1 MGGGRRIAFRSGRNG
16 VVAMR
21 GRTLLGF
28 LIGCWLGLPAVGPA
42 AAEKVDLELVLAVD
56 VSGSMDMQELAL
68 QRDGYVAA
76 LAHPEVVNA
85 IRGGYA
91 GRIAI
96 IYVEWAGPG
105 SQSIAVPWTAV
116 HDTASAEA
124 FAAAVAAAPV
134 ARIRGTSISGSL
146 AFTSGLFEG
155 NGFEGTRRVIDISGD
170 GPNNMGVPVEPVRD
184 RVIAQGIV
192 INGLPL
198 LIRPSMMAAYGDFGL
213 EEYYRD
219 CVIGGPGAFVVAV
232 QEIRRMAEAVR
243 RKLVF
248 EIAGGPS
255 RIIPVA
261 FRPARGKTDCL
272 IGEKMWGRWMQDR
285 E

>member
-1 MGGGRRIAFRSGRNG
+1 MGGGKAAFRSGRDG

-21 GRTLLGF
+21 GRTLLAF
-28 LIGCWLGLPAVGPA
+28 MVGCGLGLLAAGPA

-56 VSGSMDMQELAL
+56 VSGSMDPQELQI

-76 LAHPEVVNA
+76 LSHPEVVNA

-91 GRIAI
+91 GRIAVV
-96 IYVEWAGPG
+96 YVEWAGPG
-105 SQSIAVPWTAV
+105 SQVVTVPWAAV
-116 HDTASAEA
+116 HDAASAQA

-146 AFTSGLFEG
+146 AFTSGLFEA

-198 LIRPSMMAAYGDFGL
+198 LIRPSMASAYGDVGL
-213 EEYYRD
+213 EDYYRD

-232 QEIRRMAEAVR
+232 QDMGRFADAVR

-248 EIAGGPS
+248 EIAGGPP
-255 RIIPVA
+255 RVIPAA
-261 FRPARGKTDCL
+261 FRPVRGKSDCL
-272 IGEKMWGRWMQDR
+272 IGEKLWGRWMQNR